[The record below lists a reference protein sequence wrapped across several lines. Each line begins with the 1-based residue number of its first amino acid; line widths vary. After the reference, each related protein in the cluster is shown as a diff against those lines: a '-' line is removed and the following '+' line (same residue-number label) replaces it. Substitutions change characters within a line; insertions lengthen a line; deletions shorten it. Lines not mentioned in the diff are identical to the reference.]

1 MDCFLFLFRFIK
13 CLHSLISVMLDLHL
27 LAVLSVLG
35 LVARAVAL
43 LANAS
48 VASLAL
54 VRVPLSSMA
63 LVTVRVNYGVG

>member
-1 MDCFLFLFRFIK
+1 
-13 CLHSLISVMLDLHL
+13 MLDLHL